1 MFFQLCFAFDV
12 EKIVENNFVGMYLSH
27 WLFKRRALIF
37 SQFELIIL
45 SMIFVTKKILPVEN
59 NLILEVF

>member
-12 EKIVENNFVGMYLSH
+12 EKIIENNFVGMYLSR

-45 SMIFVTKKILPVEN
+45 SMIFVTKKY
-59 NLILEVF
+59 FQ